1 MISKSRLTWCLGL
14 ALVAAPHVATAQVRE
29 QTGSVIQAVRLDA
42 SSIRVDG
49 VPDEPIWQEAA
60 VVRGLTSLDPVE
72 GQAPVGDMTA
82 WIFYDANALYVAAR
96 IGLPPGSMRGRLAPR
111 ERWNNDDLFEV
122 MIDPFLDRRTGYD
135 FTINP
140 YGVQIDWTITD
151 DDWSTA
157 WDGVWDSATSRS
169 ATGFSVEMRIPF
181 STLRFSS
188 AAVQDWGF
196 GLGFFSGLKKQYD
209 KWPAMS
215 QGGGTVFAQLGTLR
229 GLTGIRPSQ
238 NLDVIPTLMTGYGGA
253 DNGGTFAWDDP
264 AVLRAREPGV
274 VDLGLDVRYGIT
286 AATNLNVTVNPDF
299 SQVEA
304 DTDQLEYN
312 LRFPVFLE
320 EKRPFFLE
328 GVSIFETPE
337 SLLYT
342 RSIVDPIAGL
352 KLSGRERKWS
362 FGLFSALDQLPLG
375 SRVVEPT
382 RESGFEDLAGKD
394 ALNTVGRLSY
404 DLGSGS
410 RIGLFAANKTL
421 RDRVAGGFAGR
432 NDVLAADAFLT
443 FRSIYNV
450 VAQVAGSYVDRPGS
464 AAGGFSGLF
473 YELTARR
480 RDKSL
485 FLEVS
490 SKYYSEGF
498 RAETSP
504 ITRVNVIPSSG
515 TATYRIYTG
524 SRAVPYVEPGVQ
536 ISTVHEPST
545 HNLLDSSLKPSIA
558 ARLGENTDVSLSVTR
573 GQETFIQ
580 RFDGINQWKASVSSY
595 PWNFLSVS
603 ASLRRGDQINYDPA
617 NPFLGRTVEG
627 SLGGTIKPT
636 RNSELQLDYTRSQ
649 LSRPDGTRQ
658 ASVDL
663 YYAKL
668 GVSFSTRLSLR
679 VIAQLDTYEDA
690 LRNSAV
696 LAYQIHP
703 GTELFLGYQESDL
716 VAGDARPLD
725 RRLFLKWSYRWH
737 R

>member
-1 MISKSRLTWCLGL
+1 
-14 ALVAAPHVATAQVRE
+14 
-29 QTGSVIQAVRLDA
+29 
-42 SSIRVDG
+42 
-49 VPDEPIWQEAA
+49 
-60 VVRGLTSLDPVE
+60 
-72 GQAPVGDMTA
+72 
-82 WIFYDANALYVAAR
+82 
-96 IGLPPGSMRGRLAPR
+96 MRGRLAPR

-122 MIDPFLDRRTGYD
+122 MLDPFLDRRTGYA
-135 FTINP
+135 FTVNP
-140 YGVQIDWTITD
+140 YGVQIDWTIAD
-151 DDWSTA
+151 DDWSSA

-169 ATGFSVEMRIPF
+169 ADGFSVEIRIPF
-181 STLRFSS
+181 RTLRFSG
-188 AAVQDWGF
+188 AAAQDWGI

-215 QGGGTVFAQLGTLR
+215 QNRGTMFAQLGTLR
-229 GLTGIRPSQ
+229 GLSGIRPSH

-253 DNGGTFAWDDP
+253 DSGGTFAWDDP
-264 AVLRAREPGV
+264 VLVRAREPGL

-286 AATNLNVTVNPDF
+286 PSTNLNVTVNPDF

-337 SLLYT
+337 SMLYT

-352 KLSGRERKWS
+352 KLSGREGAWS
-362 FGLFSALDQLPLG
+362 FGVFSAWDQLPLG

-382 RESGFEDLAGKD
+382 RLSGFEDLTGKD
-394 ALNTVGRLSY
+394 AVNTVGRVSL
-404 DLGSGS
+404 DLGGSS
-410 RIGLFAANKTL
+410 RIGLFAADKTL
-421 RDRVAGGFAGR
+421 RDRTTGSFAAR

-443 FRSIYNV
+443 FANIYNV
-450 VAQVAGSYVDRPGS
+450 VAQVAGSRVDQAGS
-464 AAGGFSGLF
+464 GDGAFSGLF
-473 YELTARR
+473 YDLTARR
-480 RDKSL
+480 RDSNL

-504 ITRVNVIPSSG
+504 ITRVNIIPSTA
-515 TATYRIYTG
+515 TATYRLYTG
-524 SRAVPYVEPGVQ
+524 SDAVPYVEPGVQ
-536 ISTVHEPST
+536 VATVHQPST
-545 HNLLDSSLKPSIA
+545 LDLLDSSVRPSIA
-558 ARLGENTDVSLSVTR
+558 ARVGENTDLSLSYSR
-573 GQETFIQ
+573 GHETFIQ
-580 RFDGINQWKASVSSY
+580 RFDAIDQWNVEVTSY
-595 PWNFLSVS
+595 PWNFLSV
-603 ASLRRGDQINYDPA
+603 AARFRTGDQINYDPVDA
-617 NPFLGRTVEG
+617 FLGRTVEG
-627 SLGGTIKPT
+627 SFGGTIKPT
-636 RNSELQLDYTRSQ
+636 RNTELELDYTRSQ
-649 LSRPDGTRQ
+649 LWRPDGLRE

-668 GVSFSTRLSLR
+668 GISFSTRLSLR
-679 VIAQLDTYEDA
+679 VIAQLDTFEDA

-696 LAYQIHP
+696 LAYQIYP

-716 VAGDARPLD
+716 VAGDTRPLD